1 MTQLNK
7 AIATKLAAKLE
18 AYDATLDSQESQLA
32 DLLAFTKQ
40 HRVDREHVAYAITCF
55 VSRKYGV
62 PMNDKHQLVKATEG
76 KAATA
81 WGAARKRKTRLLAS
95 IYAAPKPKTSNKV
108 DKVDAAYK
116 AYAALSPAEAKR
128 FLAMIQK

>member
-7 AIATKLAAKLE
+7 SIATKLAAKLE
-18 AYDATLDSQESQLA
+18 AYDATLDSHESQLA

-40 HRVDREHVAYAITCF
+40 HHVDREHVAYAITCF

-81 WGAARKRKTRLLAS
+81 WGAARKRKSRLLAS
-95 IYAAPKPKTSNKV
+95 IYAEAKPRTSNKV
-108 DKVDAAYK
+108 DRVEKMLKDFRAMSK
-116 AYAALSPAEAKR
+116 AEQRR
-128 FLAMIQK
+128 FMERI